1 MIVKHAFAAFV
12 VALLIATPGC
22 NAATGANG
30 EAAAGA
36 NGEAAKQLAPVSI
49 RTADGKTHKFQAE
62 VAATVEEQERGL
74 MFRTDLGPQSA
85 MLFAP
90 YPPEGPPRAASFW
103 MQNTPTSL
111 DIIFIRADGTIATIA
126 ENTTPFS
133 TAPIPSGE
141 PVAAVL
147 EVVAGR
153 TAELGI
159 SEEDKV
165 SWPGGPAL

>member
-1 MIVKHAFAAFV
+1 MIVKYAFGAIAAV
-12 VALLIATPGC
+12 LLIAMPGC
-22 NAATGANG
+22 NVATD
-30 EAAAGA
+30 AAASP
-36 NGEAAKQLAPVSI
+36 NGQVAKQTVPVSI
-49 RTADGKTHKFQAE
+49 RTADGKTHSFQAE
-62 VAATVEEQERGL
+62 VAATVEAQARGL
-74 MFRTDLGPQSA
+74 MYRTDLGPQFA

-133 TAPIPSGE
+133 TDPIPSGE

-147 EVVAGR
+147 EVVGGR

-165 SWPGGPAL
+165 TWPGSPAQ

>member
-1 MIVKHAFAAFV
+1 MIVKHALGAIAAV
-12 VALLIATPGC
+12 LLIAMPGC
-22 NAATGANG
+22 NATTDAATS
-30 EAAAGA
+30 A
-36 NGEAAKQLAPVSI
+36 NGEAAKQTVPVSI
-49 RTADGKTHKFQAE
+49 RSADGKTHMFQAE
-62 VAATVEEQERGL
+62 VAATVEAQARGL
-74 MFRTDLGPQSA
+74 MYRTGLGPQFA

-133 TAPIPSGE
+133 TDPIPSGE

-159 SEEDKV
+159 SEEDKAT
-165 SWPGGPAL
+165 WPGGPAQ

>member
-1 MIVKHAFAAFV
+1 MIIKYGFAAFA
-12 VALLIATPGC
+12 VALLVAMPGC
-22 NAATGANG
+22 NASTDAATSANSQ
-30 EAAAGA
+30 
-36 NGEAAKQLAPVSI
+36 AAKTLVPVSI
-49 RTADGKTHKFQAE
+49 RTADGKTHKFNAE
-62 VAATVEEQERGL
+62 VAATIDAQARGL
-74 MFRTDLGPQSA
+74 MYRTDLGSQSA

-103 MQNTPTSL
+103 MKNTPTSL
-111 DIIFIRADGTIATIA
+111 DIVFIRADGSIATIA

-133 TAPIPSGE
+133 TDPIPSGE

-159 SEEDKV
+159 SEEDRV
-165 SWPGGPAL
+165 SWPGGPAQ